1 MMKIRY
7 KLGLV
12 VGGLSLIIILMFA
25 VTLYTTSQ
33 QKSDGLIINLA
44 GRQRML
50 TQKMIKELFSFVR
63 QSERKSPAVQG
74 NDVDALKISV
84 KKTMKIFDMTLK
96 ALIDS
101 GKAPMSL
108 DPDKTTYR
116 KCPKATGDVALQL
129 GKVKLLWADFYQH
142 MEKVLTGKDKNNEN
156 LNFVKN
162 NNMKLLMSMNK
173 AVMMMEKQSEKKVS
187 TLITNQ
193 GICIILGIF
202 LMLFSI
208 FTIRNIVKMLE
219 DSSKTA
225 LKLSK
230 GDLTQKFEL
239 KQGVPEDKLDELG
252 ILAYSLNTFVESL
265 HDNIKDISAGAV
277 ELNTSSQD
285 TNSIAE
291 QLAEESEKSAN
302 KTREVS
308 VAAESMAND
317 MNAVAA
323 AMEELTTNTQLI
335 AESTSQM
342 NITIKD
348 ISTNT
353 DNASSITDS
362 AVAKVGTASAR
373 VDELGKAVL
382 EIGRVSEYITD
393 ISDQTNLLALN
404 ATIEAARAGE
414 AGKGFA
420 VVANEIKE
428 LAKQTTTATE
438 KIAENINWI
447 QGSTSSTVGDIK
459 DIANVINEVN
469 DIVATISAA
478 VEEQSTSVSEIDL
491 NISQGAEA
499 IQEVSSNIA
508 HTSSVATDIA
518 GDITDVSNA
527 IAEVNLSCGQIS
539 SNSASLSKLAAKL
552 NNMVDNFTI

>member
-1 MMKIRY
+1 MKIKY

-12 VGGLSLIIILMFA
+12 AGGLSLIIVLMFA
-25 VTLYTTSQ
+25 VTFYTTSQ
-33 QKSDGLIINLA
+33 QKNDGLVINLA

-50 TQKMIKELFSFVR
+50 TQKMTKELFAYVR
-63 QSERKSPAVQG
+63 LSENKLSYEQQ
-74 NDVDALKISV
+74 NEMDNMKKSV
-84 KKTMKIFDMTLK
+84 KKTMKIFDMTLN
-96 ALIDS
+96 ALADS

-108 DPDKTTYR
+108 DPANTTYR
-116 KCPKATGDVALQL
+116 ECPKAI
-129 GKVKLLWADFYQH
+129 GKVASQLVKVKSLWNDFSRRI
-142 MEKVLTGKDKNNEN
+142 EKILAGEDKNGEN
-156 LNFVKN
+156 LSYVKN
-162 NNMKLLMSMNK
+162 DNMKLLASMNK
-173 AVMMMEKQSEKKVS
+173 AVMMMQKQSEKRVS
-187 TLITNQ
+187 TLMVNQ
-193 GICIILGIF
+193 GICIILGII

-208 FTIRNIVKMLE
+208 FTIHGIVKKL
-219 DSSKTA
+219 DHAANTA
-225 LKLSK
+225 IKLSK
-230 GDLTQKFEL
+230 GDLTQKFEIE
-239 KQGVPEDKLDELG
+239 KGISEDKLDELG
-252 ILAYSLNTFVESL
+252 VLAYSLNIFVESL
-265 HDNIKDISAGAV
+265 HGNIKDINKGAV
-277 ELNTSSQD
+277 ELNSSSKD

-291 QLAEESEKSAN
+291 QLAEESEKSAH
-302 KTREVS
+302 KTQEVAE
-308 VAAESMAND
+308 AADSMAND

-353 DNASSITDS
+353 ENASSIADS
-362 AVAKVGTASAR
+362 AVAKVGTASSR

-382 EIGRVSEYITD
+382 EIGRVSESITD
-393 ISDQTNLLALN
+393 ISEQTNLLALN
-404 ATIEAARAGE
+404 ATIEAARAGA

-428 LAKQTTTATE
+428 LAKQTAGATE

-447 QGSTSSTVGDIK
+447 QDSTSSTVGDIK
-459 DIANVINEVN
+459 DIANIINEVN

-478 VEEQSTSVSEIDL
+478 VEEQSASVSEIDL

-508 HTSSVATDIA
+508 HTSSAATDIA

-527 IAEVNLSCGQIS
+527 IAEVNLSCSQIS
-539 SNSASLSKLAAKL
+539 SNSATLSELAAKL
-552 NNMVDNFTI
+552 NAMVDDFTI

>member
-1 MMKIRY
+1 MKIKY

-12 VGGLSLIIILMFA
+12 AGGLSLIIVLMFA
-25 VTLYTTSQ
+25 VTFYTTSQ
-33 QKSDGLIINLA
+33 QKNDGLVINLA

-50 TQKMIKELFSFVR
+50 TQKMTKELFAYVR
-63 QSERKSPAVQG
+63 LSENKLSYEQQ
-74 NDVDALKISV
+74 NEMDNMKKSV
-84 KKTMKIFDMTLK
+84 KKTMKIFDMTLN
-96 ALIDS
+96 ALADS

-108 DPDKTTYR
+108 DPANTTYR
-116 KCPKATGDVALQL
+116 ECPKAIGNVASQL
-129 GKVKLLWADFYQH
+129 VKVKSLWNDFSRRI
-142 MEKVLTGKDKNNEN
+142 EKILAGEDKNGEN
-156 LNFVKN
+156 LSYVKN
-162 NNMKLLMSMNK
+162 DNMKLLASMNK
-173 AVMMMEKQSEKKVS
+173 AVMMMQKQSEKRVS
-187 TLITNQ
+187 TLMVNQ
-193 GICIILGIF
+193 GICIILGII

-208 FTIRNIVKMLE
+208 FTIHGIVKKL
-219 DSSKTA
+219 DHAANTA
-225 LKLSK
+225 IKLSK
-230 GDLTQKFEL
+230 GDLTQKFEIE
-239 KQGVPEDKLDELG
+239 KGISEDKLDELG
-252 ILAYSLNTFVESL
+252 VLAYSLNIFVESL
-265 HDNIKDISAGAV
+265 HGNIKDINKGAV
-277 ELNTSSQD
+277 ELNSSSKD

-291 QLAEESEKSAN
+291 QLAEESEKSAH
-302 KTREVS
+302 KTQEVAE
-308 VAAESMAND
+308 AADSMAND

-353 DNASSITDS
+353 ENASSIADS
-362 AVAKVGTASAR
+362 AVAKVGTASSR

-382 EIGRVSEYITD
+382 EIGRVSESITD
-393 ISDQTNLLALN
+393 ISEQTNLLALN
-404 ATIEAARAGE
+404 ATIEAARAGA

-428 LAKQTTTATE
+428 LAKQTAGATE

-447 QGSTSSTVGDIK
+447 QDSTSSTVGDIK
-459 DIANVINEVN
+459 DIANIINEVN

-478 VEEQSTSVSEIDL
+478 VEEQSASVSEIDL

-508 HTSSVATDIA
+508 HTSSAATDIA

-527 IAEVNLSCGQIS
+527 IAEVNLSCSQIS
-539 SNSASLSKLAAKL
+539 SNSATLSELAAKL
-552 NNMVDNFTI
+552 NAMVDDFTI